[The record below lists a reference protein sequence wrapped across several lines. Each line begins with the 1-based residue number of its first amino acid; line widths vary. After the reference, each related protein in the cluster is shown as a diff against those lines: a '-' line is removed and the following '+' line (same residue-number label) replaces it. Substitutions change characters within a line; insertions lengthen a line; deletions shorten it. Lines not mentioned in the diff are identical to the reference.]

1 MGTRAGTLT
10 LPAKR
15 ATMRRGFWLL
25 FFSGIVAAGLV
36 IGLVLWTRG
45 GSGASTGNRVAVPH
59 EELSGA
65 VVTGT
70 GPGLVQI
77 ADRTK
82 AGYQPAVTGTGPGLA
97 QIADGGR
104 PGSEP
109 AITGTGPG
117 LSEIA
122 KQSAR

>member
-15 ATMRRGFWLL
+15 TTVRRGFWLL
-25 FFSGIVAAGLV
+25 FVSGIVAAGLV

-59 EELSGA
+59 ELSGA

-77 ADRTK
+77 ADRAK
-82 AGYQPAVTGTGPGLA
+82 AEYQPAVTGTGPGLA

-117 LSEIA
+117 LVEIA
-122 KQSAR
+122 KQSAG